1 MPSEA
6 RQCDYTGQYYCSHC
20 HWNDLAVIP
29 ARVVHN
35 WDFEPR
41 KVRRERAGSEGCRP
55 GDWVGAWC
63 GRGRGRALGH
73 GAWLRGRVRAQ
84 AGAGPRGG
92 AEWGGARDR
101 AAVLQGR
108 GGAQRCH
115 LSAPL
120 AQVSRGSM
128 RYLALMMSR
137 PVLRLREINPLLF
150 NYVEELV
157 EIRVRQWSGGRGAT
171 LLHFRSCVRRCHL
184 CRCPP
189 HPPPPPLPFKLKSL
203 EQLSSHNTTK

>member
-41 KVRRERAGSEGCRP
+41 KVGSGDAVLVRVGRESRAEVGTAPP
-55 GDWVGAWC
+55 GPAQ
-63 GRGRGRALGH
+63 
-73 GAWLRGRVRAQ
+73 Q
-84 AGAGPRGG
+84 AG
-92 AEWGGARDR
+92 
-101 AAVLQGR
+101 
-108 GGAQRCH
+108 H
-115 LSAPL
+115 SATL
-120 AQVSRGSM
+120 QVSRCSM
-128 RYLALMMSR
+128 RYLALMVSR

-157 EIRVRQWSGGRGAT
+157 EIRVRMGPA
-171 LLHFRSCVRRCHL
+171 
-184 CRCPP
+184 
-189 HPPPPPLPFKLKSL
+189 
-203 EQLSSHNTTK
+203 